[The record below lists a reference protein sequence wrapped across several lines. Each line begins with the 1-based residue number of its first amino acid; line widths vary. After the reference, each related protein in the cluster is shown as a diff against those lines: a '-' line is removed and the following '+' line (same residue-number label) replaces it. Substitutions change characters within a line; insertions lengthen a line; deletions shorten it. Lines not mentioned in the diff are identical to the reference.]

1 MAHNDTKLIAAALVD
16 RLGFIK
22 AQIADLKQE
31 EQRLSEELI
40 DTGETA
46 IDGSAYRAA
55 ISLVEP
61 RKSIDWKTVAEK
73 LNPYR
78 QLLAANT
85 KWSAGYVSV
94 RVSARRVD

>member
-1 MAHNDTKLIAAALVD
+1 MAHNDTKLIASALVD
-16 RLGFIK
+16 RLGFVK

-40 DTGETA
+40 ATGETA
-46 IDGSAYRAA
+46 IDGTAYRAA

-61 RKSIDWKTVAEK
+61 RKSTDWKAVAEK
-73 LNPYR
+73 LNPSR

-94 RVSARRVD
+94 RVSARKAD